1 MKKTI
6 TAAALTV
13 CMAAIPAMAIQTHGK
28 AKGHAK
34 KTTTQSTMTR
44 SERFN
49 ELFSRYDTNR
59 DGSISRSEFPSDR
72 SNFDLVDMNRDGRLT
87 RTEAQQALGRG
98 GAVEQQFRQ
107 LDTNRDGAVSRTEWR
122 GDYTTFQRLDRK
134 RDGVLSQADRYG
146 SGMTNNTNKDARRFH
161 GLDQNRDGVITRTE
175 WRGNEQSFRVHDR
188 NNDGVLSGSEM
199 R

>member
-6 TAAALTV
+6 TAAALTF
-13 CMAAIPAMAIQTHGK
+13 CMAAIPAMAIQNQGK

-34 KTTTQSTMTR
+34 KTTTTRSTMTQPM
-44 SERFN
+44 RFD
-49 ELFSRYDTNR
+49 ELFSRYDSNR
-59 DGSISRSEFPSDR
+59 DGWISRSEFPSDR
-72 SNFDLVDMNRDGRLT
+72 SNFDLVDVNRDGRLT

-98 GAVEQQFRQ
+98 GAVDQQFRQ
-107 LDTNRDGAVSRTEWR
+107 LDVNRDGAVSRTEWR
-122 GDYTTFQRLDRK
+122 GDYTTFQRLDRN

-146 SGMTNNTNKDARRFH
+146 TAVTNDARRYQ
-161 GLDQNRDGVITRTE
+161 GLDRNRDGMVTRSE
-175 WRGNEQSFRVHDR
+175 WRGNDQSFRMHDR